1 MAILPAG
8 IFGNK
13 PAGLIESV
21 LGEIFV
27 LLVFF
32 VTWIISSRLWASRN
46 KEPTSNKWD
55 PPASNKSKWRKDPA
69 EAAQLIQDLCKDHFT
84 RALRLYRELTKHDL
98 DKGMTNEEFHL
109 ALVEGAV
116 RVGKPDVAMQ
126 VIERMR
132 DNGLAPTCSFLQ
144 SVFRL
149 LCARKYYQEVM
160 LIAEMVPLQ
169 VDPVI
174 TSCLTLAAGEIG
186 QLDLCED
193 ILSRGWKAE
202 EKGKRG
208 QESKEYLPLMRAYA
222 RRKDW
227 VSAVRAVRELMEHG
241 AAVENVLFNSVLA
254 SCGHDGNPDE
264 MYALLTEMRKYD
276 SKSVD
281 IVSYN
286 TLMKGFARK
295 RRVKKCFDVLEEIQ
309 TENLQP
315 DDVTFSTLLDV
326 CIDEDEHQLANVAL
340 DKLTASGVQ
349 MNCVLLTTLMKG
361 FIRSK
366 RLDLAMNL
374 YDSMRGR
381 DSAAQPDTVTYSQL
395 IKAHCDSQSMDRALD
410 ILEDMLQCG
419 CRVDDVVFTHLI
431 DGCCHINNWEL
442 AEKLFKDMRQAAIR
456 PTIYAITALIKVY
469 GKCGQSQKAKDL
481 VDSMEDIYGV
491 KPTVIVYTCLISG
504 LLRQRKHRAAY
515 AAFQR
520 VERTPGLSPDTQCVT
535 TVLFGLADAQMWDE
549 LCSVAQRCPIEK
561 KAPRYNEALN
571 TALNSLL
578 VRGEIAKARALHK
591 LMTERKIEITVS
603 HVQRRM
609 NRT

>member
-1 MAILPAG
+1 
-8 IFGNK
+8 
-13 PAGLIESV
+13 
-21 LGEIFV
+21 
-27 LLVFF
+27 
-32 VTWIISSRLWASRN
+32 
-46 KEPTSNKWD
+46 
-55 PPASNKSKWRKDPA
+55 
-69 EAAQLIQDLCKDHFT
+69 LIQDLCKDHFT

-98 DKGMTNEEFHL
+98 DKGMSNEDFYL

-126 VIERMR
+126 VIDRMQE
-132 DNGLAPTCSFLQ
+132 NGLEPSASFLQ

-149 LCARKYYQEVM
+149 LCARRYFEEVM
-160 LIAEMVPLQ
+160 RIAETVKLR
-169 VDPVI
+169 VDPVL

-186 QLDLCED
+186 RLDECED
-193 ILSRGWKAE
+193 ILSRTWKADTA
-202 EKGKRG
+202 KKAD
-208 QESKEYLPLMRAYA
+208 SKEYLPLMRAYA

-227 VSAVRAVRELMEHG
+227 GSAVRAVRELMEHG

-254 SCGHDGNPDE
+254 SSGQDGNPEE
-264 MYALLTEMRKYD
+264 MYALLTQMRKYD
-276 SKSVD
+276 PKSVD

-295 RRVKKCFDVLEEIQ
+295 RKVQKCFDVLEEIQ
-309 TENLQP
+309 KVQLEP

-381 DSAAQPDTVTYSQL
+381 DSSAQPDTVTYSQL
-395 IKAHCDSQSMDRALD
+395 IKAHCDSQNMDRALD

-442 AEKLFKDMRQAAIR
+442 AEKLFKDMRAAAIR
-456 PTIYAITALIKVY
+456 PTIYALTALIKVY

-481 VDSMEDIYGV
+481 VDSMEDLYGV
-491 KPTVIVYTCLISG
+491 KPTVVVYTCLISG

-520 VERTPGLSPDTQCVT
+520 VEKQPGMYPDAQCVT
-535 TVLFGLADAQMWDE
+535 TMLFGLNDAQMWEE
-549 LCSVAQRCPIEK
+549 LLSVAERCQIQKP
-561 KAPRYNEALN
+561 APRYVEALN

-578 VRGEIAKARALHK
+578 VRGEISKARALHK
-591 LMTERKIEITVS
+591 IMLQRRIDITVS
-603 HVQRRM
+603 HVQRRLS
-609 NRT
+609 RT